1 MELLVIS
8 LSLWILQ
15 CRSARADSIIH
26 IGAIFEQNA
35 IRDDEVFQL
44 AISDL
49 SLNDDILQSER
60 ITHSIKLIEP
70 NNPFQ
75 AVQEACELMNQGI
88 LALVSSTGCAAA
100 NALQSLTDAMHI
112 PHLFI
117 QRNGDG
123 TPRAECQLNPSPDGE
138 RYTLAARPPV
148 RLNDV
153 MITLVS
159 ELRWHKF
166 IVFYDSEYD
175 VRGLRGFLDQAS
187 RMGLD
192 VSLQQVDRNVTKVF
206 STLFS
211 TMRMEELNRYRDTLR
226 RAILLLSPRTAQ
238 VFIHQAV
245 ETNLASKDSHWVYA
259 NEEVSDTEIMELV
272 HSALGR
278 MTVIR
283 QIFPL
288 WRDTNIRCMR
298 NNHRISSLLCDPQEG
313 YLQSL
318 EVSSLYLYDS
328 VLMLA
333 NAFYRKL
340 EDRKWH
346 SMASLNC
353 MRKSTK
359 PWNGGW
365 SMLDTIQKGRISGLT
380 GLMDFR
386 SNGANSHVQFEIL
399 GTSYSETFGKD
410 VKRLATWD
418 SDRGLNGSLRENRA
432 EHGMQGITLKVVTL
446 LEEPFVMVAENILGQ
461 PKRYK
466 GFSIDVLDAL
476 AKILGFKYEMY
487 QVADGKYGSPQANG
501 SWNGMIGELIG
512 KRADVAI
519 SAITITPERE
529 NVVDFSKRYL
539 DYSVGILMTK
549 TEERLNIF
557 SLLAPFDLAVW
568 ACIAAAIPVV
578 GVMVFLL
585 RRVQSV
591 RSQNPPGP
599 HQPASVTTSFQSA
612 IWIVYGAFVQQG
624 GETFMSSMAL
634 RIAMGSWWLF
644 TLIVCSSY
652 TANLAAYLT
661 VSRMDNAVRT
671 FQDLS
676 KQTEMSYG
684 TVRDSAVFEY
694 FRVKGTN
701 PLEQDS
707 TFAELWRTI
716 NKNQGQDNS
725 VTSPAEGIRKVKRD
739 PYAFLWDMAVLEY
752 AALTDDD
759 CTLVV
764 TGNSMSSKGYGLA
777 LQHGSPYRDLFSQ
790 KILDLQEKGDLDIL
804 KQKWWPRKGRCD
816 LDKHAEPQPEGRALR
831 LHSFAGV
838 FCILAAGLLLA
849 CLVAALE
856 SWWNGPRC
864 QRAQP
869 KEDKEV
875 NLEQVHQRLGGLME
889 DDLAHKQLPG
899 QSLEISALDMGSM
912 RPQQSSQEAMRDF
925 PPGGLSV
932 TSFLQEGPGVG
943 RVPGRSLPLP
953 LSSSTLPPSM
963 RCKHRAPNGGL
974 FRQSPVKTPMPISY
988 QAMPGGPIPE
998 AIDSSHGTSI

>member
-1 MELLVIS
+1 MELLLIC

-15 CRSARADSIIH
+15 CNLAKADSIIH
-26 IGAIFEQNA
+26 IGAIFEENA
-35 IRDDEVFQL
+35 VRDDEIFQL

-49 SLNDDILQSER
+49 SLNDDILQSEK
-60 ITHSIKLIEP
+60 ITHSVKLIEP

-88 LALVSSTGCAAA
+88 LALVTSTGCAAA
-100 NALQSLTDAMHI
+100 SALQSLTDAMHI

-123 TPRAECQLNPSPDGE
+123 APRTACQLNPSQDGE
-138 RYTLAARPPV
+138 SYTLAARPPV
-148 RLNDV
+148 RINDV
-153 MITLVS
+153 LLTLVS
-159 ELRWHKF
+159 ELHWQKF
-166 IVFYDSEYD
+166 IIFYESDYD
-175 VRGLRGFLDQAS
+175 IRGLQSFMDQAS
-187 RMGLD
+187 RLGLD
-192 VSLQQVDRNVTKVF
+192 VSLQRVDRNISRVF
-206 STLFS
+206 TDLFN
-211 TMRMEELNRYRDTLR
+211 TMRTEELNRYRDTLR
-226 RAILLLSPRTAQ
+226 RAVLLMSPRGAQ

-259 NEEVSDTEIMELV
+259 NEEVSDADIMELV
-272 HSALGR
+272 HSSLGR
-278 MTVIR
+278 MTIIR

-288 WRDTNIRCMR
+288 WRDTNVRCMR

-318 EVSSLYLYDS
+318 EVSNLYLYDS

-386 SNGANSHVQFEIL
+386 AEGSNSHVQFEIL
-399 GTSYSETFGKD
+399 GTSYSETFGKE
-410 VKRLATWD
+410 VKRLASWD
-418 SDRGLNGSLRENRA
+418 STRGLNGSLKENRI
-432 EHGMQGITLKVVTL
+432 ESSMQGVTLKIVTL

-476 AKILGFKYEMY
+476 AKILGFKYDIY
-487 QVADGKYGSPQANG
+487 QVSDGKYGSTLPNG
-501 SWNGMIGELIG
+501 SWNGMIGELIS
-512 KRADVAI
+512 KRADLAI

-529 NVVDFSKRYL
+529 SVVDFSKRYL
-539 DYSVGILMTK
+539 DYSVGILMRK
-549 TEERLNIF
+549 SEEKINIF

-578 GVMVFLL
+578 GIMIFLL
-585 RRVQSV
+585 RRIQAV
-591 RSQNPPGP
+591 RCHNNTGGPPP
-599 HQPASVTTSFQSA
+599 TASTSLQSA

-624 GETFMSSMAL
+624 SDSILGSVAL
-634 RIAMGSWWLF
+634 RIVMGSWWLF

-661 VSRMDNAVRT
+661 VSRMDNAVRSL
-671 FQDLS
+671 QDLS
-676 KQTEMSYG
+676 KQMDVVYG
-684 TVRDSAVFEY
+684 TVRDSAVYEY

-707 TFAELWRTI
+707 TFAELWKVI
-716 NKNQGQDNS
+716 NNNNGLENS
-725 VTSPAEGIRKVKRD
+725 VSTPSEGIKKAKRES
-739 PYAFLWDMAVLEY
+739 YAFLWDMAVVEY

-759 CTLVV
+759 CTL
-764 TGNSMSSKGYGLA
+764 TIAGNSMSTRGYGMA

-790 KILDLQEKGDLDIL
+790 KILELQEKGDLDTL
-804 KQKWWPRKGRCD
+804 KQKWWPKKGRCD
-816 LDKHAEPQPEGRALR
+816 LQSHTDAQPEGRALH

-849 CLVAALE
+849 LLVAALE
-856 SWWNGPRC
+856 TWWNSNHCRRE
-864 QRAQP
+864 QS
-869 KEDKEV
+869 KEV
-875 NLEQVHQRLGGLME
+875 TTDNSS
-889 DDLAHKQLPG
+889 G
-899 QSLEISALDMGSM
+899 QGPSLITQNRAMVTTTGPSAPP
-912 RPQQSSQEAMRDF
+912 RPRSRPR
-925 PPGGLSV
+925 PPGPPVLPRDATATLYFMDPAGAD
-932 TSFLQEGPGVG
+932 TSPDLVELQYTQ
-943 RVPGRSLPLP
+943 L
-953 LSSSTLPPSM
+953 
-963 RCKHRAPNGGL
+963 
-974 FRQSPVKTPMPISY
+974 
-988 QAMPGGPIPE
+988 
-998 AIDSSHGTSI
+998 

>member
-1 MELLVIS
+1 PSSAHANTRIHIHTHWGVIS
-8 LSLWILQ
+8 
-15 CRSARADSIIH
+15 
-26 IGAIFEQNA
+26 FEQLLFEKNNPWNVA
-35 IRDDEVFQL
+35 TG
-44 AISDL
+44 
-49 SLNDDILQSER
+49 QSES
-60 ITHSIKLIEP
+60 SIP
-70 NNPFQ
+70 
-75 AVQEACELMNQGI
+75 CELMNQGI

-153 MITLVS
+153 MITLIS

-175 VRGLRGFLDQAS
+175 VRGLRGFMDQAS

-192 VSLQQVDRNVTKVF
+192 VSLQQVDRNVTMVF

-238 VFIHQAV
+238 VFIHQ
-245 ETNLASKDSHWVYA
+245 
-259 NEEVSDTEIMELV
+259 EVSDTEIMELV

-386 SNGANSHVQFEIL
+386 SNGANSHIQFEIL

-432 EHGMQGITLKVVTL
+432 EQGMHGVTLKVVTL

-476 AKILGFKYEMY
+476 AKVLGFKYEMY
-487 QVADGKYGSPQANG
+487 QVADAKYGSPQANG

-539 DYSVGILMTK
+539 DYSVGILMSK
-549 TEERLNIF
+549 TEERLSIF

-568 ACIAAAIPVV
+568 ACIAATIPVV

-585 RRVQSV
+585 RRIQSV

-599 HQPASVTTSFQSA
+599 HQPAPVTTSFQSA

-624 GETFMSSMAL
+624 GESFMNSVAL

-676 KQTEMSYG
+676 KQTDLSYG
-684 TVRDSAVFEY
+684 TVRDSAVYEY

-739 PYAFLWDMAVLEY
+739 SYALLWDMAVLEY
-752 AALTDDD
+752 LALTDDD

-764 TGNSMSSKGYGLA
+764 TGNGMSSKGYGLA

-816 LDKHAEPQPEGRALR
+816 LDKHAETQPEGRSLR

-875 NLEQVHQRLGGLME
+875 NLEQVHQRLSGLME

-912 RPQQSSQEAMRDF
+912 RPRQGSQEALRDF
-925 PPGGLSV
+925 PPGALSV

-988 QAMPGGPIPE
+988 QAMPRGPIPE
-998 AIDSSHGTSI
+998 AIDPSHGTSI

>member
-159 ELRWHKF
+159 ELRWQKF

-211 TMRMEELNRYRDTLR
+211 TMRMEELNHYRDTLR

-288 WRDTNIRCMR
+288 WRDTNIRCIR

-591 RSQNPPGP
+591 RTQNPPGP
-599 HQPASVTTSFQSA
+599 HQPAPVTTSFQSA

-624 GETFMSSMAL
+624 GESFMSSMAL

-676 KQTEMSYG
+676 KQTELSYG

-875 NLEQVHQRLGGLME
+875 NLEQVHQRLSGLME

-988 QAMPGGPIPE
+988 QAVPRGPIPE
-998 AIDSSHGTSI
+998 AIDPSHGTSI